1 MRNRAKCKLCGDVIE
16 SFHST
21 DHVQCS
27 CGEIDVFGGDALRC
41 AAKNF
46 SNFIRVDDK
55 GNEIVPIIKNSP
67 DDPVSA
73 NIYPQHP
80 LSKADLHLELEQ
92 IITRYDSLPRHVL
105 DSPVSHTDL
114 LSVLLLLQAI
124 LRAD

>member
-27 CGEIDVFGGDALRC
+27 CGEIDVFGGDAMRC
-41 AAKNF
+41 AAAHW

-55 GNEIVPIIKNSP
+55 GNEIIPVIKKSP

-73 NIYPQHP
+73 EIYQQDP
-80 LSKADLHLELEQ
+80 LSKAALLAELDQ
-92 IITRYDSLPRHVL
+92 IIKRYDSLPRHVL

-124 LRAD
+124 LRTD